1 MTLVTT
7 SRRSTPAIRAIAK
20 DLAFAT
26 GARYLSRGK
35 HGLREIASE
44 HDLFVVL
51 EQQRSEILMTFYR
64 DGEPCLVRIIK
75 KHETGVREGML
86 TRGIRTSDHELGTVL
101 DDGTCQVEYCDNGDE
116 LILAFDG
123 PQRRCMRLVL
133 ERGFIDEA

>member
-35 HGLREIASE
+35 HGLREISSE

-51 EQQRSEILMTFYR
+51 EQLRSEILMTFYR

-75 KHETGVREGML
+75 KHETGVREGIL
-86 TRGIRTSDHELGTVL
+86 TKGIRTSDRELGNIL
-101 DDGTCQVEYCDNGDE
+101 DDGTCQVQYCESANG

-133 ERGFIDEA
+133 ERGIY